1 VFPNAIVENV
11 LSPNVIENMCFR
23 DFENIFSCLIDN
35 INPGVLGSG
44 KYTQEISIR
53 MKRSRKMINT
63 ELCNIINSEKNINN
77 L

>member
-53 MKRSRKMINT
+53 SGNKAGGIEPPSVGG
-63 ELCNIINSEKNINN
+63 
-77 L
+77 